1 MIVDHFAPLPLI
13 RGLGMLPR
21 IVICV
26 ALLLVAGALIVSA
39 IRQFVVH
46 HEHPSPYQPT
56 RAIVSNGVYRFT
68 RNPIYVGFLTVVI
81 AFAVGVNSV
90 WVLVSIVPL
99 FLLFHFGVVR
109 PEERY
114 LSAKFGS
121 AYDEYRRRVRRWV

>member
-1 MIVDHFAPLPLI
+1 MVDRSDRAAVIAPPPLLTALCIGAGMIVDHFAPLPLI

-26 ALLLVAGALIVSA
+26 ALLLDAGALIVSA

-81 AFAVGVNSV
+81 AFAVGVNFCSTT
-90 WVLVSIVPL
+90 
-99 FLLFHFGVVR
+99 
-109 PEERY
+109 
-114 LSAKFGS
+114 
-121 AYDEYRRRVRRWV
+121 